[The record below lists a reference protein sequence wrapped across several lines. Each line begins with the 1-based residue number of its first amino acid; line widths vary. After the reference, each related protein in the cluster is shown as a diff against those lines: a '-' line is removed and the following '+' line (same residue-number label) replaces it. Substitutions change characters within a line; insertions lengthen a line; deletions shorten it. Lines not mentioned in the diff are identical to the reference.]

1 MVGWDYRGWQ
11 AVWPRSQR
19 HEKAASRARLC
30 EFGEECLHAL
40 ARDALG
46 SNANCVTNPRSV
58 TEADAKAI

>member
-1 MVGWDYRGWQ
+1 MAYNL
-11 AVWPRSQR
+11 P
-19 HEKAASRARLC
+19 ASRARLC
-30 EFGEECLHAL
+30 DIGEECLHAL